1 MKIKN
6 STTNKIYQGNCLEEM
21 GKLPSKS
28 VDLIFADPP
37 YNLQL
42 KKDLKL
48 SILNLIL
55 KNGLNGRQKVLI
67 QMMLN

>member
-6 STTNKIYQGNCLEEM
+6 LALNKIYLGNCIKEM
-21 GKLPSKS
+21 KKLPDKS

-42 KKDLKL
+42 EKDLKRPDQ
-48 SILNLIL
+48 S
-55 KNGLNGRQKVLI
+55 K
-67 QMMLN
+67 

>member
-21 GKLPSKS
+21 RKIPSKS

-37 YNLQL
+37 YNLQQKIYFQL
-42 KKDLKL
+42 ANHR
-48 SILNLIL
+48 ILI
-55 KNGLNGRQKVLI
+55 
-67 QMMLN
+67 